1 MNVQE
6 STITVAVVGICGL
19 RHIKTCLTALE
30 NQVDAPPFD
39 TVVVYDPL
47 IEGVETI
54 PTEFPDVRT
63 VANTGQRTPMELAA
77 KAIQASEGEFVFLTE
92 DHCVPTPRWVR
103 TLYDAQAPDRAAV
116 GGTVATEDNI
126 GPVDWSFYFVDY
138 FRYAPPGIQG
148 DSPSLTVC
156 NVAYRR
162 EYLDAVSDLWQ
173 NIFHETE
180 INEALRSRFGAL
192 WLEPDAKVNQRRQ
205 VAFKDA
211 MFERY
216 AFGRLFGCTRLRNAK
231 FSQRLTYVAAMPLLP
246 PLLLLRMG
254 KRAMSD
260 STMRKPFIKAL
271 PALSAL
277 VFSWSWGEFLGYLTN
292 SYPRSMVVA
301 SELRT
306 QEGFTAGGTV

>member
-1 MNVQE
+1 MNGQE

-19 RHIKTCLTALE
+19 RQIKECLSALQ

-47 IEGVETI
+47 IEGVESITD
-54 PTEFPDVRT
+54 EFPNVRV
-63 VANTGQRTPMELAA
+63 VANSGQRTPMELAA
-77 KAIQASEGEFVFLTE
+77 KAIRESDGEFVFLTE
-92 DHCVPTPRWVR
+92 DHCVPSPEWVR
-103 TLYDAQAPDRAAV
+103 RLYDAQAPDRAAV
-116 GGTVATEDNI
+116 GGTVATADDI

-138 FRYAPPGIQG
+138 FRYAPPREQG

-162 EYLDAVSDLWQ
+162 EYLDEVSHLWQ

-180 INEALRSRFGAL
+180 INEALRSRFGPL
-192 WLEPDAKVNQRRQ
+192 WLEPDARVNQRRQ

-211 MFERY
+211 IFERY

-231 FSQRLTYVAAMPLLP
+231 LSQRVTFVAAMPLLP
-246 PLLLLRMG
+246 PLLLWRMG
-254 KRAMSD
+254 RRAMSERK
-260 STMRKPFIKAL
+260 MRRPFIKAL

-277 VFSWSWGEFLGYLTN
+277 VLAWSWGEFLGYFTN
-292 SYPRSMVVA
+292 HYPRSLVVA

-306 QEGFTAGGTV
+306 QAR